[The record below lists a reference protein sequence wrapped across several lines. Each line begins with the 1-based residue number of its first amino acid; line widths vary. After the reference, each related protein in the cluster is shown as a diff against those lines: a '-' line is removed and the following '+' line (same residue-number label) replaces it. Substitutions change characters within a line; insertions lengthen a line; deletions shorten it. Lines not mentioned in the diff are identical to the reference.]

1 MADRVDEFESIFK
14 RASKAR
20 FEYLRPSI
28 KRMVLVTDLDSSG
41 GEALLGVVRKF
52 LPLLDSDH
60 PDWVTFNEGDYDRP
74 AELLEK
80 VDRSDSDLIVTYRNL
95 KQIDKATPHSLGVYL
110 DTLTQA
116 TAVPVLVL
124 PDGHLG
130 DEPAPQEAS
139 TVLVVTDH
147 LAGDHRLI
155 NYAVRLTKKNGRL
168 HLCHIEDDAAF
179 RYYMAA
185 VERIPA
191 INTETAEEGL
201 RQQLLKQPADYIDN
215 CIEVLKAQ
223 GITAQL
229 TPHVLMGHRLQDYRR
244 LLDECQCD
252 LVVLNTKDEDQ
263 LAMHGLAYPIAVE
276 FRDVPLLML

>member
-20 FEYLRPSI
+20 FEYRRPSI
-28 KRMVLVTDLDSSG
+28 KRVVLVTDLDSPG
-41 GEALLGVVRKF
+41 GEALLEVVRKF

-60 PDWVTFNEGDYDRP
+60 PDWVTLNEGDYDRP
-74 AELLEK
+74 VELLEQ

-116 TAVPVLVL
+116 TAMPVLVL
-124 PDGHLG
+124 PDGRLG
-130 DEPAPQEAS
+130 DGPALKEAS

-155 NYAVRLTKKNGRL
+155 NCAVRLTKKNGRL

-179 RYYMAA
+179 SYYMAA
-185 VERIPA
+185 VERIPT
-191 INTETAEEGL
+191 INTEIAEDGL

-223 GITAQL
+223 GITAHL
-229 TPHVLMGHRLQDYRR
+229 TPHVLMGHRLRDYRR

>member
-1 MADRVDEFESIFK
+1 
-14 RASKAR
+14 
-20 FEYLRPSI
+20 
-28 KRMVLVTDLDSSG
+28 MVLVTDLDSPG
-41 GEALLGVVRKF
+41 GEALLEVVRKF
-52 LPLLDSDH
+52 LAVLDSDH
-60 PDWVTFNEGDYDRP
+60 PDWLTLNEGDYHRP
-74 AELLEK
+74 AELLDK

-124 PDGHLG
+124 PDGHFG
-130 DEPAPQEAS
+130 DDPAPNDAS

-155 NYAVRLTKKNGRL
+155 NCAVRLTRKNGRL
-168 HLCHIEDDAAF
+168 HLCHVEDDAAF
-179 RYYMAA
+179 GYYMEA
-185 VERIPA
+185 VERIPT
-191 INTETAEEGL
+191 INTGTAEEGL
-201 RQQLLKQPADYIDN
+201 RQQLLKQPADYINN

-223 GITAQL
+223 GITTQL

-244 LLDECQCD
+244 LVDECQCD